1 MRVGPTSQRSTPDS
15 ISCQKYLGKMLRFK
29 QYLKEGVAWELSAS
43 KMIFDFSEVPNMK
56 IPLTSKTMEWIF
68 KVQLPRATVFHVT
81 SGIGFE
87 KLKKL
92 QNKKKSISAFFNM
105 TADYIDSGIKTEGGV
120 VAELDANII
129 VSSKSDIM
137 SQPDKTGRR
146 WVALYNID
154 PKYKMEK
161 EMTQMLMDL
170 AIKHDPKN
178 KEYLKTVPEIG
189 IGIWYKLQTDFK
201 DDGKKMALIIADY
214 IDGVNVILNK
224 HKKEIQ
230 GAVHGYYVRR
240 GTIAV
245 KHASGRM
252 VGGDSEISEW
262 NAWDEQ
268 VVDKIKIEKVHTFNT
283 ARREADWVKTDIIPK
298 LGKIPHKHWKSAKEL
313 STYISQVADAEVR
326 VLRRSKG

>member
-1 MRVGPTSQRSTPDS
+1 MKT
-15 ISCQKYLGKMLRFK
+15 FK

-43 KMIFDFSEVPNMK
+43 KMIFDFGQMSNMK
-56 IPLTSKTMEWIF
+56 IPFTSKTMEWIF
-68 KVQLPRATVFHVT
+68 QVQLPRATVFHVT

-87 KLKKL
+87 KLKRL
-92 QNKKKSISAFFNM
+92 QNKKKAISAFFNM
-105 TADYIDSGIKTEGGV
+105 SADYIDSGIKTEGGV

-189 IGIWYKLQTDFK
+189 LGVWWKLQTDFK

-214 IDGVNVILNK
+214 IDGVNAILNK

-283 ARREADWVKTDIIPK
+283 ARREADWVKTDIIPR
-298 LGKIPHKHWKSAKEL
+298 LGKIPHKHWKSATEL

>member
-1 MRVGPTSQRSTPDS
+1 MKS
-15 ISCQKYLGKMLRFK
+15 FK

-43 KMIFDFSEVPNMK
+43 KMIFDFGQMSNMK

-68 KVQLPRATVFHVT
+68 QVQLPRATVFHVT
-81 SGIGFE
+81 SGVGLE

-92 QNKKKSISAFFNM
+92 QNKKKAISAFFNM
-105 TADYIDSGIKTEGGV
+105 DADYIDTGIKTEGGV

-129 VSSKSDIM
+129 MSSKSDILSM
-137 SQPDKTGRR
+137 PDKTGRR
-146 WVALYNID
+146 WVELHSID
-154 PKYKMEK
+154 PKEKMHPEFEK
-161 EMTQMLMDL
+161 MLIDL

-178 KEYLKTVPEIG
+178 KEYLKTSPEIG
-189 IGIWYKLQTDFK
+189 MGVWWKLQTDFK
-201 DDGKKMALIIADY
+201 DDGKKLSLIIANY
-214 IDGVNVILNK
+214 IDGVNAILNK

-230 GAVHGYYVRR
+230 GRIHGYYVRR

-245 KHASGRM
+245 KHPSGRM
-252 VGGDSEISEW
+252 VGGDSELPEW

-268 VVDKIKIEKVHTFNT
+268 VVDKIKIEKVHTYNT
-283 ARREADWVKTDIIPK
+283 ARRTGDWVKDSIIPR
-298 LGKIPHKHWKSAKEL
+298 LGKIPHKHWKSTKEL

>member
-1 MRVGPTSQRSTPDS
+1 
-15 ISCQKYLGKMLRFK
+15 MLRFK

-43 KMIFDFSEVPNMK
+43 KMIFDFGQMSNMK
-56 IPLTSKTMEWIF
+56 IPFTSKTMEWIF

-81 SGIGFE
+81 SGIGLE
-87 KLKKL
+87 KLKRL

-154 PKYKMEK
+154 PKNKMEK

-189 IGIWYKLQTDFK
+189 IGIWYKLQTDFL
-201 DDGKKMALIIADY
+201 DDGKKMSLIIADY
-214 IDGVNVILNK
+214 IDGVNAILKK

-245 KHASGRM
+245 KHPSGRM

-283 ARREADWVKTDIIPK
+283 ARRETDWVKTDIIPK
-298 LGKIPHKHWKSAKEL
+298 LGKIPHKHWKSTKEL

-326 VLRRSKG
+326 TMRRSKG

>member
-1 MRVGPTSQRSTPDS
+1 M
-15 ISCQKYLGKMLRFK
+15 KRFK
-29 QYLKEGVAWELSAS
+29 QYLKEEVAWQQSTS
-43 KMIFDFSEVPNMK
+43 KMIFDFGQIATMK

-87 KLKKL
+87 KLKRL
-92 QNKKKSISAFFNM
+92 QNKKKAISAFFNM
-105 TADYIDSGIKTEGGV
+105 SADYIDSGIKTEGGV

-129 VSSKSDIM
+129 ISSKSDIM

-161 EMTQMLMDL
+161 EMTQMLIDL
-170 AIKHDPKN
+170 AVKHDPRN
-178 KEYLKTVPEIG
+178 KEYLKTSPEIG
-189 IGIWYKLQTDFK
+189 IGVWYKLQTDLLTNFAK
-201 DDGKKMALIIADY
+201 DKVGKKMALIIADY
-214 IDGVNVILNK
+214 IDGVNAILKK

-240 GTIAV
+240 GTVAI
-245 KHASGRM
+245 KHPSGRM

-283 ARREADWVKTDIIPK
+283 ARREADWVKTDIIPR
-298 LGKIPHKHWKSAKEL
+298 LGKIPHKHWKSAAEL

-326 VLRRSKG
+326 TLRRSKG

>member
-1 MRVGPTSQRSTPDS
+1 MKS
-15 ISCQKYLGKMLRFK
+15 FK
-29 QYLKEGVAWELSAS
+29 GYLKEDVAWLQSTS
-43 KMIFDFSEVPNMK
+43 KMIFDFDVVPNMK
-56 IPLTSKTMEWIF
+56 IPLTSKTMSWIF
-68 KVQLPRATVFHVT
+68 NVQLPRVTVFHVT
-81 SGIGFE
+81 SGIG
-87 KLKKL
+87 LKNLKRL

-154 PKYKMEK
+154 PKYKLEK
-161 EMTQMLMDL
+161 EMTQMLIDL
-170 AIKHDPKN
+170 AIKHDPRN
-178 KEYLKTVPEIG
+178 KEYLKTSPEIG
-189 IGIWYKLQTDFK
+189 IGVWWKLQSDFL
-201 DDGKKMALIIADY
+201 DDGKKMSLIIADY
-214 IDGVNVILNK
+214 IDGVNAILKK

-252 VGGDSEISEW
+252 VGGDSELSEW

-268 VVDKIKIEKVHTFNT
+268 VVDKIKIEKVHTYNT
-283 ARREADWVKTDIIPK
+283 ARRAGDWVKTDIIPN
-298 LGKIPHKHWKSAKEL
+298 LGKIPHKHWKSTKEL

-326 VLRRSKG
+326 TLRRSKK